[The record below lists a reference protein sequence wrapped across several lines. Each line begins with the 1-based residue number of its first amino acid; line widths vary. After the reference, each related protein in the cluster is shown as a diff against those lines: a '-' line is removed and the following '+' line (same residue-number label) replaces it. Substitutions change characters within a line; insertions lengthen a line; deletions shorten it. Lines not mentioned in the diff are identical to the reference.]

1 GTGGSLKTKSDADG
15 HFRVEHLLPGKYRL
29 TVEATGF
36 KTFVR
41 EGLELTGGQTA
52 RAPVTMEVGAV
63 TERVE
68 VKATAPLIETETPQI
83 SAVRPWGVRKF
94 LPTSSPDFYST
105 APLDPG
111 PLTGKPAFQA
121 LV

>member
-1 GTGGSLKTKSDADG
+1 MQFSLKLCSLMIGSCLLIPAQTVTVQSAIVGEVKDASGSAIPAADVAAENVGTGGSLKTKSDADG

-52 RAPVTMEVGAV
+52 RAP
-63 TERVE
+63 
-68 VKATAPLIETETPQI
+68 
-83 SAVRPWGVRKF
+83 
-94 LPTSSPDFYST
+94 
-105 APLDPG
+105 
-111 PLTGKPAFQA
+111 
-121 LV
+121 